1 MMTFSVGSHSCPG
14 AQFAIM
20 EIKAF
25 VAALVPG
32 FEFAPAPKT
41 IVLKNR
47 INVRPFV
54 KGEDDFGPQLPMLI
68 KPYTP

>member
-1 MMTFSVGSHSCPG
+1 
-14 AQFAIM
+14 M